1 MTLQHGSTLQPDP
14 LHYDAALKGQFDA
27 DGGEMLPLA
36 GARWMERTGGY
47 AARGWPA
54 GGLTAQQVKAQVSL
68 WRREAK
74 HSHAEDESESESD
87 DEESCE

>member
-1 MTLQHGSTLQPDP
+1 
-14 LHYDAALKGQFDA
+14 
-27 DGGEMLPLA
+27 MLLA
-36 GARWMERTGGY
+36 
-47 AARGWPA
+47 GWPA